1 MESNESNTEE
11 FQPKGAVAFFIVLMV
26 FFAVIWFVMYFEVLS
41 RG

>member
-1 MESNESNTEE
+1 MGNENTDSEE
-11 FQPKGAVAFFIVLMV
+11 FKPKGAVAFFIVLMV

>member
-1 MESNESNTEE
+1 MGKNDTDLEE
-11 FQPKGAVAFFIVLMV
+11 FKPKGALAFFIVLMV

>member
-1 MESNESNTEE
+1 MGNNESDVEE